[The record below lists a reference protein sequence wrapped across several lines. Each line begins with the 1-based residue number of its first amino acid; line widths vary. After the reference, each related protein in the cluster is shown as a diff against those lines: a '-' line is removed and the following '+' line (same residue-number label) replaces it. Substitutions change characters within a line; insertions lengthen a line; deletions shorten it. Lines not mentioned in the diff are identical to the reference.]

1 MPTVTF
7 SEDIMRWRNRESSS
21 NIEDRRGQSG
31 SRGGFGIGGKSIGL
45 TVLVMLASLYF
56 GIDLT
61 PILGGAGMPDAAP
74 PTTQRSGTGS
84 YSPSA
89 EEKELSQFVGVA
101 LKTTEDAWGEIFRK
115 AGSRYQPPKLV
126 LYKGTT
132 QTACGY
138 GQSAMGPFYCP
149 GDQKV
154 YVDLAF
160 YNDMKRRMGGGGDF
174 ALGYVLA
181 HEVGHHVQYLLG
193 INQKVQQ
200 MMARM
205 PKTEA
210 NKLSVRM
217 ELQADCF
224 AGVWGSYMKRDG
236 VLEDGDLEKALRT
249 ASAIGDD
256 RLQKQSTGR
265 VVPDS
270 FTHGTSEQRLAWF
283 KKGYDSGNPNACDT
297 FSSDAA
303 QTRTRSYW

>member
-1 MPTVTF
+1 M
-7 SEDIMRWRNRESSS
+7 
-21 NIEDRRGQSG
+21 
-31 SRGGFGIGGKSIGL
+31 GGIRVGGKGSIAL
-45 TVLVMLASLYF
+45 VILVMLAGFY
-56 GIDLT
+56 GIDLS
-61 PILGGAGMPDAAP
+61 PILGGAGIPDGAP
-74 PTTQRSGTGS
+74 APQVQNRGSSGT
-84 YSPSA
+84 YTPTA
-89 EEKELSQFVGVA
+89 EEKELAQFTGVA
-101 LKTTEDAWGEIFRK
+101 LKTTEDTWGEIFRK
-115 AGSRYQPPKLV
+115 AGSRYQPPTLV

-200 MMARM
+200 MMSRM
-205 PKTEA
+205 SKTDA

-283 KKGYDSGNPNACDT
+283 KKGYDSGNPNVCDT
-297 FSSDAA
+297 FGADLG
-303 QTRTRSYW
+303 QNRRSYW

>member
-1 MPTVTF
+1 M
-7 SEDIMRWRNRESSS
+7 
-21 NIEDRRGQSG
+21 
-31 SRGGFGIGGKSIGL
+31 
-45 TVLVMLASLYF
+45 
-56 GIDLT
+56 
-61 PILGGAGMPDAAP
+61 
-74 PTTQRSGTGS
+74 
-84 YSPSA
+84 
-89 EEKELSQFVGVA
+89 
-101 LKTTEDAWGEIFRK
+101 
-115 AGSRYQPPKLV
+115 

-200 MMARM
+200 MMSRM
-205 PKTEA
+205 SKTDA

-283 KKGYDSGNPNACDT
+283 KKGYDSGNPNVCDT
-297 FSSDAA
+297 FGADLG
-303 QTRTRSYW
+303 QNRRSYW

>member
-1 MPTVTF
+1 M
-7 SEDIMRWRNRESSS
+7 
-21 NIEDRRGQSG
+21 
-31 SRGGFGIGGKSIGL
+31 GGIRVGGKGSIAL
-45 TVLVMLASLYF
+45 VILVMLAGYY
-56 GIDLT
+56 GIDLS
-61 PILGGAGMPDAAP
+61 PILGGAGVPDGAP
-74 PTTQRSGTGS
+74 APQVQNRGSSGT
-84 YSPSA
+84 YTPTA
-89 EEKELSQFVGVA
+89 EEKELAQFTGVA
-101 LKTTEDAWGEIFRK
+101 LKTTEDTWGEIFRK
-115 AGSRYQPPKLV
+115 AGSRYQPPTLV

-200 MMARM
+200 MMSRM
-205 PKTEA
+205 SKTDA

-283 KKGYDSGNPNACDT
+283 KKGYDSGNPNVCDT
-297 FSSDAA
+297 FGADLG
-303 QTRTRSYW
+303 QNRRSYW